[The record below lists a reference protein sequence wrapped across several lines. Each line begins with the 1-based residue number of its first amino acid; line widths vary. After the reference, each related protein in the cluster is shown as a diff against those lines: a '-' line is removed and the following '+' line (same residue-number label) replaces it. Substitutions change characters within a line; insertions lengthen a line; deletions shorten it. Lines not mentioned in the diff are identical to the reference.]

1 MTDRMTPNQLSELP
15 DDLLETVSA
24 GLDVMEPSPGCPPED
39 DGWWLKRQR
48 QAGLP
53 RSLPFQ
59 SHSPPQAGFFNT
71 FCCLI
76 EEEFLNW

>member
-1 MTDRMTPNQLSELP
+1 MTDRMTPNQLIELA

-24 GLDVMEPSPGCPPED
+24 GLDVMESAPGFPPED

-53 RSLPFQ
+53 RSRSF
-59 SHSPPQAGFFNT
+59 
-71 FCCLI
+71 
-76 EEEFLNW
+76 